1 LTEITEKKLPTA
13 NEIDTLASLYADAK
27 ANVEKAQERA
37 DLFGDQ
43 LIKLTQEHGTTPPR
57 AEKSLRL
64 EGDEWEVTVSEGQ
77 GVSVKKPAVEK
88 IFKSLKRCGLHL
100 TLFRDL
106 FVAENTYKLQK
117 GAQALMAKPLP
128 TGAPSNL
135 RKLFAEAVQIKD
147 KAPRL
152 TVEPKEEKKEDA
164 K

>member
-1 LTEITEKKLPTA
+1 LTEKTSFPPLTKQ
-13 NEIDTLASLYADAK
+13 EIDALAGLYADAK
-27 ANVEKAQERA
+27 ANLAIAQERV
-37 DLFGDQ
+37 DTFGDELIEMVQ
-43 LIKLTQEHGTTPPR
+43 LHGVTPPK
-57 AEKSLRL
+57 AEKSLRI

-77 GVSVKKPAVEK
+77 SVSVKKPAVEK
-88 IFKSLKRCGLHL
+88 ILKSLKRCGLHL

-128 TGAPSNL
+128 TGAPPNL

-152 TVEPKEEKKEDA
+152 TVEPKEEAKK
-164 K
+164 